1 MDATIG
7 AMTIGLVPVMGALHE
22 GHLSLI
28 RRSHAENDETIVAIV
43 ASGGG
48 EALPEAAMAAARE
61 AGARIFYTPDAET
74 IRPEGHATTIHVA
87 GLGERFEGEADPGS
101 LARDATLVMTL
112 VNQLQPTRT
121 YVGEKH
127 LQLATM
133 LDRIHRDLAFSGE
146 VVPCPIVRDPDGLAL
161 SSYNAA
167 LSDEEREMARAIPAA
182 LFAMQEAA
190 INGEADVATLVNAG
204 REALEGSGLAV
215 DYLAIVDPAT
225 FEPATTVQ
233 TGDRAIIAAT
243 AGATRILDNV
253 HLHVGAGHPEAE

>member
-7 AMTIGLVPVMGALHE
+7 AMTIGLVPVMGALHD

-43 ASGGG
+43 AQAGGDP
-48 EALPEAAMAAARE
+48 LPETAMAEARE
-61 AGARIFYTPDAET
+61 AGARIFYTPDRAALS
-74 IRPEGHATTIHVA
+74 PEGHATTIHVT
-87 GLGERFEGEADPGS
+87 GLGERFEGETDPGALS
-101 LARDATLVMTL
+101 RDVTLVITL

-133 LDRIHRDLAFSGE
+133 LDRVHRDLAFSGE
-146 VVPCPIVRDPDGLAL
+146 IVPCPIVRDPDGLAL

-167 LSDEEREMARAIPAA
+167 LSDRERAMARAIPAA

-190 INGEADVATLVNAG
+190 LRGETDATTLLAAG
-204 REALEGSGLAV
+204 HEELDGSGLAV
-215 DYLAIVDPAT
+215 DYLAVVDPTT
-225 FEPATTVQ
+225 FEPLTTVQ
-233 TGDRAIIAAT
+233 TGARAIIAAT

-253 HLHVGAGHPEAE
+253 HLHLGAGVAEAE